1 MVGAPWRLAPPEGN
15 TVTRQEPG
23 HAKSPMPWIL
33 DLGFSES
40 TVGLLLEVRLVGK
53 QKERCHENSATAA
66 RPGRPVSHAQI
77 RVQQAVPFPWSCR
90 PPSGFPTPQDLPPVS
105 GSQRWWPLLWVPQTP
120 VAVAGVWGRSIH
132 SADGWHRDLHLARVP
147 SSPAAPAPCVH
158 G

>member
-1 MVGAPWRLAPPEGN
+1 M
-15 TVTRQEPG
+15 TRQEPG

-66 RPGRPVSHAQI
+66 RPGRPMSHAQI

-120 VAVAGVWGRSIH
+120 VAVAGVGVGAFTVLMDGTGTSILPGCPH
-132 SADGWHRDLHLARVP
+132 LLLLQLPVCMGDTTLLH
-147 SSPAAPAPCVH
+147 
-158 G
+158 